1 MNDIPIRALLT
12 FVFITTFTPG
22 PNNIASASS
31 GILYGYRRTLP
42 FLSGII
48 SAFFIIMFSSGL
60 LSAKLNNILP
70 NFEAM
75 IRIAGAIYILWL
87 AYHSFMASYDFEVK
101 KEDAVG
107 FRQGFLLSILNPKGI
122 VFGLSVHGAFLNP
135 IADDPVLVLLA
146 SILLAGVAFTAT
158 STWALFG
165 AGIRHWLRN
174 PLVQRWLNATLAL
187 LLVYTAIEISGL
199 LAN

>member
-1 MNDIPIRALLT
+1 MNEIPIRALVT
-12 FVFITTFTPG
+12 FVLITTYTPG

-31 GILYGYRRTLP
+31 GILYGYRKTLP
-42 FLSGII
+42 FLLGII
-48 SAFFIIMFSSGL
+48 SAFFIIMLSSGL
-60 LSAKLNNILP
+60 LSAKLNALLP

-75 IRIAGAIYILWL
+75 IRILGAVYILWL
-87 AYHSFMASYDFEVK
+87 AYHALRASYDFEISNQ
-101 KEDAVG
+101 DAPNY
-107 FRQGFLLSILNPKGI
+107 RQGFLLSILNPKGI

-135 IADDPVLVLLA
+135 IADDLLLVLLA
-146 SILLAGVAFTAT
+146 SILLASVAFTAI

-165 AGIRHWLRN
+165 AAIRHWLRN

-199 LAN
+199 FNR

>member
-1 MNDIPIRALLT
+1 MNEIPLAPLLT
-12 FVFITTFTPG
+12 FVFITTYTPG

-31 GILYGYRRTLP
+31 GILYGYRKTLP
-42 FLSGII
+42 FLLGII
-48 SAFFIIMFSSGL
+48 SAFFIIMLSSGL
-60 LSAKLNNILP
+60 LSAKLNELLP

-75 IRIAGAIYILWL
+75 IRIVGAIYILWL
-87 AYHSFMASYDFEVK
+87 AYHSLRASYDFEVEK
-101 KEDAVG
+101 QDAPSY
-107 FRQGFLLSILNPKGI
+107 RQGFLLSILNPKGI

-135 IADDPVLVLLA
+135 IADDFLLVLLA
-146 SILLAGVAFTAT
+146 SVLLASVAFTAI

-165 AGIRHWLRN
+165 AAIRHWLRN

-199 LAN
+199 FNR